1 MAKLSRKGD
10 LAHEICAVPLVATTR
25 WWKPEI
31 LDKFLVTYTWSR
43 RFIIMDFGRM
53 CRFLKV
59 IL

>member
-31 LDKFLVTYTWSR
+31 LDKFLVTYT
-43 RFIIMDFGRM
+43 
-53 CRFLKV
+53 
-59 IL
+59 